1 MNIRR
6 SIEALKQTLD
16 YGKRLFYQ
24 LAVELYAL
32 FIVLREPRVPLRVKL
47 IALIP
52 IAYLVSPIDIIM
64 DPIPVLGQLDDL
76 IVFRYSYKLLVKLIP
91 VDVLKECRKRAHD
104 TLILREESIQ
114 RAWFI
119 LVLISAL
126 MALFGMV
133 FLIKKIRRGRL
144 RTTLPFM
151 TIS

>member
-6 SIEALKQTLD
+6 SVEALKKAGD

-32 FIVLREPRVPLRVKL
+32 CIVLGEPRVPRRVKL

-52 IAYLVSPIDIIM
+52 IAYFVSPIDIIM

-76 IVFRYSYKLLVKLIP
+76 IVFRYSYKMLVRLIP
-91 VDVLKECRKRAHD
+91 ADVLSECRKRAHD
-104 TLILREESIQ
+104 ALILREQNIH

-119 LVLISAL
+119 LVLISVL
-126 MALFGMV
+126 MALFGIV
-133 FLIKKIRRGRL
+133 FLIKKMRRGRF
-144 RTTLPFM
+144 RT
-151 TIS
+151 S

>member
-6 SIEALKQTLD
+6 SIEAFKQALD

-24 LAVELYAL
+24 LAVEIYAL
-32 FIVLREPRVPLRVKL
+32 YNVMKEPRVPLRVKL

-52 IAYLVSPIDIIM
+52 VVYFVSPVDIIM

-76 IVFRYSYKLLVKLIP
+76 IVFRYSYKILVKLIP
-91 VDVLKECRKRAHD
+91 PEVLSACREKAHQSLVLKE
-104 TLILREESIQ
+104 ESLY

-126 MALFGMV
+126 MALFGIV

-144 RTTLPFM
+144 RTSLPFM
-151 TIS
+151 TTS